1 MTNTQ
6 KPPAALPTNDL
17 PMVNEGGLITEG
29 WWGFFS
35 NLTSAATPI
44 VAITAPA
51 TMPVGGFKYTAIH
64 AGFLLIRGGTVS
76 SVGLVRR
83 RVSIS
88 PVGPVAGFFPMSQ
101 NDQLVITYSVAPA
114 LWFVANGNP
123 A

>member
-44 VAITAPA
+44 IAITPQ
-51 TMPVGGFKYTAIH
+51 PSPYTYTSIH

-83 RVSIS
+83 RVIIS

-101 NDQLVITYSVAPA
+101 NDQLVITYSAPPA
-114 LWFVANGNP
+114 LWFIANGNP